1 MPINR
6 PQGLRGLQGLGS
18 LSKAQYDSFINK
30 NKDLISQHGYDPVY
44 INNLYS
50 NKQFIDKYGIEK
62 FKAIPDIDMRNTL
75 YKDDIVN
82 TEFTKLYSPI
92 NADGTRNNQKG
103 LGADFEKYN
112 QLSTDAKL
120 KLMESNYL
128 TPSEFENAWQKDVNK
143 YAKYKEATNKGFSG
157 FLKNAAQS
165 MNVTGGL
172 YTNIDNDNNE
182 LDNEALKR
190 IKKDANNKILQNVYN
205 DDIDNHAK
213 NLGAQVSQTYLNDPY
228 ITGLSDKQ
236 VKEAFIQAIT
246 PGSYKDKNG
255 MTNMGISE
263 FASHYGNGSENQV
276 TSEMKNFSIDDMRQ
290 ILAKKKVYEVNMSPD
305 MAATALNNEAK
316 RYIKEHQGS
325 FKKFGLFA
333 KDVGISAMSYSADK
347 LNGIAELYRAGQDA
361 YAEKPIVMVDDKG
374 NVLDPNKTKVIRD
387 KQGGLHYKDN
397 EGALHSVH
405 KMQVDYT
412 TLHNMGKNSDG
423 SDIKGAFGID
433 WMTLNPQY
441 WTRAEQFGTLDE
453 NEQKQYEKIGSS
465 PYKVAYNPNEDSDLW
480 YESFKMMSFGLADA
494 AAQAIP
500 FGIGTVGKAL
510 STASKVGKLARG
522 FGKVLDTT
530 GKLLTAE
537 TKAGQVAQGTAGALG
552 IAYAYNRGTFQETLQ
567 QNLANAEEAA
577 MTASRN
583 DIYNQYHTDKNYKA
597 SVDRL
602 IKAKAVGLKAEYIA
616 QMQRD
621 GGMKIADEKAL
632 DKMLHAKAQ
641 EAVLGELVQN
651 RVKERMSSKE
661 YANLQQKAIDGA
673 GDAAFNTFWPEA
685 IKYGFVNTMGYRKF
699 LYTNPAG
706 LSKKMST
713 SLKGLKEITTAEG
726 RKRLT
731 TDASK
736 FLTRADKWKEF
747 GKTLGSQAW
756 GGFWTNGTDD
766 MQVDAAERINE
777 DSFNKYLHSYQ
788 NGEALANT
796 YGFADGFYSYIKGLK
811 DSMGQE
817 TTWNAGTVGALGS
830 IVNFTPNFANL
841 ARLATKEGREAYKNN
856 FRREIERDE
865 NDNPLKNEEGSV
877 KYKDL
882 GKWNDWRGQMNY
894 FIQNGVLNTYYGK
907 KQAERDLR
915 SHADYVNNLLDE
927 YNDFVDIEHLVAS
940 NIASENVE
948 RLGDQKTMDFI
959 KALHAVNTLDKL
971 GEDSNDPTTM
981 SSVVQNAKTLIE
993 KASQLNLEEGK
1004 NPFSEEE
1011 ISNLL
1016 SQYYASHPE
1025 IEQDEYTSQK
1035 ALYEIAQ
1042 NAQKLQK
1049 ATEAFNK
1056 AEDEIQ
1062 KIEKNYGVTISPE
1075 VRTKMK
1081 VQQALNDHWKER
1093 KEKMQSEISDSSP
1106 EYILGG
1112 AAITI
1117 AAVGGIKNAQS
1128 LIKVYDKQRAEIE
1141 KELEEQNKKTESLY
1155 KEYTKSIDE
1164 EDTARSEG
1172 NSDAILD
1179 AQNKKK
1185 EAKAKLDASREQE
1198 SYLEDL
1204 IFKTSSKGNDLQASI
1219 DYLENDSHKED
1230 RNKILTADEI
1240 FTLDTVTRA
1249 RMMKSE
1255 NRDLYSK
1262 EQQREIEKL
1271 EKSLLMKDSDALQK
1285 IQDIALLTQRISANQ
1300 DAYSRMAK
1308 NPEAAAVELEAQRAQ
1323 AAEAAYKLINQ
1334 RNAET
1339 IADCINEFDEGMKGH
1354 TDITDEAKNQF
1365 VFKTLRKLNSTL
1377 LDTIDEDTLL
1387 PQYQQ
1392 QVADAKE
1399 WGKTVED
1406 IMAIISQSN
1415 RDETW
1420 KENTLKNIDTI
1431 VENSNNKAE
1440 ILASL
1445 EKVIDD
1451 VNNPEATNSLDYV
1464 LNGLESLGYQRDA
1477 TTLENRKQRK
1487 TREAEE
1493 KKKKEEEAKKVEAE
1507 TKAAA
1512 EKKIDQSSTDNI
1524 EFLGNEEDVDLFGNS
1539 EESEPATQV
1548 VEDED
1553 LHQTEDSI
1561 IDAGSLMKDNFGN
1574 GSIDMGDMW
1583 YGTTDSHKKGRLFV
1597 TKEDNSI
1604 TFKVDGSDTSIE
1616 ITPDEYE
1623 ISTDKQEENSFDKSK
1638 VNKGFRVDP
1647 RNKIADEGP
1656 LQEEGVLYSGY
1667 TENGKVKMSPKDVSH
1682 ISNSAMAFFNV
1693 SGDFTLNSHAEHA
1706 TLVKPAILSKEEKDG
1721 QTYYKLQSKGE
1732 IYFGDSKNNSVNK
1745 ENNTFIA
1752 NSMEKKDGDWY
1763 FIGNF
1768 AEDKDKTQVKAKKD
1782 FNINQAIE
1790 RQQAANEADLAAKG
1804 IDTGNKNL
1812 IDKGDSVQGK
1822 SETIDEQLE
1831 DTTSTNKEIHSSDD
1845 NVDAAELNGTGQ
1857 HNIDTSVTTLSG
1869 NAMSE
1874 YNPTVLQNDGIIERK
1889 KGSETNDNMNQYYAW
1904 MNAAGIKLQNI
1915 IDHELAR
1922 IIRRNPN
1929 AKVKFMAV
1937 KPERNATNDVAMQ
1950 SHLMLVL
1957 DYDNSINKG
1966 ITAIHDDV
1974 NGGVIESNGK
1984 KYLIIGTA
1992 GYGNRNA
1999 SKLALYDMLWNPYIS
2014 GGLNLKKQGK
2024 QFFDVH
2030 PSERFYVNENLS
2042 TEIVPASLIPG
2053 YIVRQTESDNNSE
2066 FRSVRE
2072 LLSDNARN
2080 PMHYDLDSVAWGIQE
2095 RSKFLVVGASLDKVM
2110 VPRDPMGNLGS
2121 AFVLMP
2127 ASNGKMVPSYLK
2139 VLKYNEMRD
2148 GSLKDKINTLLQ
2160 EVTSPNYKTRLNAV
2174 IGLSKIFYFDKEGD
2188 TILLRKNRD
2197 EISLVHD
2204 GKVQKTFVL
2213 NDNFDRADFMQNIQ
2227 DMNPRINITA
2237 SILRDIPTLME
2248 YDEAG
2253 ALMTD
2258 AALFGTVGS
2267 SYCIY
2272 GLDGDGKMIKPES
2285 PTNDIPKSSNNSD
2298 FKNGDK
2304 SQVIFKHQYYREV
2317 NGVFSLNGEIITDEA
2332 TLKQLKYNKMIL
2344 DNQLSPS
2351 MTQGVW
2357 DYFILSEGENP
2368 RAIKVNRNTKE
2379 VKEFSEEQARELI
2392 EKINEKEAKKL
2403 REQKAQEIIKEVGK
2417 AEEVDLGEDTFSVDP
2432 NTGELVQADSQS
2444 TSPIT
2449 EESTDE
2455 KKTSSTTEKAG
2466 NKDDYTHTSSEL
2478 LNSDEH
2484 KVATQKFSDLIKNK
2498 KYMLR
2503 IMKLVR
2509 NKWKDAP
2516 KKIADLEKFLR
2527 DKNVEVDAIGTSEN
2541 DVEAWIRT
2549 IEDCR

>member
-1 MPINR
+1 MPINK

-18 LSKAQYDSFINK
+18 HTKAQYDSFINK
-30 NKDLISQHGYDPVY
+30 NRDLISQHGYDPMY

-62 FKAIPDIDMRNTL
+62 FKAIPDINMRNTL

-92 NADGTRNNQKG
+92 NADGTRNNNKG

-128 TPSEFENAWQKDVNK
+128 TPSEFESAWQKDVNK

-190 IKKDANNKILQNVYN
+190 IKRDANNKILQNIYN

-290 ILAKKKVYEVNMSPD
+290 ILSKKKVYEANMSPD

-316 RYIKEHQGS
+316 KYIKEHQGS
-325 FKKFGLFA
+325 LKKFGLFA

-387 KQGGLHYKDN
+387 RQGGLHYKDS
-397 EGALHSVH
+397 EGTLHSVH

-412 TLHNMGKNSDG
+412 TLHNMGKNPDG

-537 TKAGQVAQGTAGALG
+537 TKVGQVAQGTAGALG

-567 QNLANAEEAA
+567 QNLANAEEAT

-616 QMQRD
+616 QMHRD

-651 RVKERMSSKE
+651 RIKERMSSKE

-726 RKRLT
+726 RKRIT

-777 DSFNKYLHSYQ
+777 DSFNRYLNSYQ

-796 YGFADGFYSYIKGLK
+796 YGFADGIYSYIKGLK

-841 ARLATKEGREAYKNN
+841 ARLATKEGRETYKKS

-865 NDNPLKNEEGSV
+865 NGNPLKNEDGSV

-927 YNDFVDIEHLVAS
+927 YNDFVDIEHLIAS

-948 RLGDQKTMDFI
+948 SLGDQKTMDFI

-1025 IEQDEYTSQK
+1025 IEQNEYTSQK

-1112 AAITI
+1112 STVTI
-1117 AAVGGIKNAQS
+1117 AAVGGVKNAQS
-1128 LIKVYDKQRAEIE
+1128 LIKVYDKQKAEIE

-1185 EAKAKLDASREQE
+1185 EAKAKLDAFREQE

-1204 IFKTSSKGNDLQASI
+1204 IFKTSTKGKDLQAGI
-1219 DYLENDSHKED
+1219 DYLESDNHKED
-1230 RNKILTADEI
+1230 KNKILTADEI
-1240 FTLDTVTRA
+1240 FTLDPVTRA
-1249 RMMKSE
+1249 RMMKAE
-1255 NRDLYSK
+1255 NRELYSK

-1271 EKSLLMKDSDALQK
+1271 EKSLLMKDADALQK
-1285 IQDIALLTQRISANQ
+1285 IQDIALLSQRISANQ

-1323 AAEAAYKLINQ
+1323 AAETAYKLINQ

-1339 IADCINEFDEGMKGH
+1339 IADYINEFDEGMKGH
-1354 TDITDEAKNQF
+1354 ADITDEAKNQF

-1392 QVADAKE
+1392 QVKDAKE
-1399 WGKTVED
+1399 WGKTVDD
-1406 IMAIISQSN
+1406 IMAVISQSD
-1415 RDETW
+1415 RDNAW

-1440 ILASL
+1440 ILVSL

-1451 VNNPEATNSLDYV
+1451 VNNPEAIDSLDYV
-1464 LNGLESLGYQRDA
+1464 LNGLEGLGYQRDA

-1487 TREAEE
+1487 IREAEE
-1493 KKKKEEEAKKVEAE
+1493 KRKKEEEAKKVEAE

-1512 EKKIDQSSTDNI
+1512 EKKVSQSSTDNI
-1524 EFLGNEEDVDLFGNS
+1524 EYLGNEEEVDLFGNS
-1539 EESEPATQV
+1539 EESEPTTQV
-1548 VEDED
+1548 VEEED
-1553 LHQTEDSI
+1553 LQQTDDSI
-1561 IDAGSLMKDNFGN
+1561 LNASTLMKDNFGN
-1574 GSIDMGDMW
+1574 GSIDMGDIW
-1583 YGTTDSHKKGRLFV
+1583 YGTTDNPKKGRLLV
-1597 TKEDNSI
+1597 TKEDNNI
-1604 TFKVDGSDTSIE
+1604 TFKVDGKDTSIV
-1616 ITPDEYE
+1616 ITPEEYE
-1623 ISTDKQEENSFDKSK
+1623 TVKDEQENKKNSS
-1638 VNKGFRVDP
+1638 
-1647 RNKIADEGP
+1647 
-1656 LQEEGVLYSGY
+1656 
-1667 TENGKVKMSPKDVSH
+1667 
-1682 ISNSAMAFFNV
+1682 
-1693 SGDFTLNSHAEHA
+1693 
-1706 TLVKPAILSKEEKDG
+1706 
-1721 QTYYKLQSKGE
+1721 
-1732 IYFGDSKNNSVNK
+1732 
-1745 ENNTFIA
+1745 FIA
-1752 NSMEKKDGDWY
+1752 NSLEKKNGDWY
-1763 FIGNF
+1763 FNGNF
-1768 AEDKDKTQVKAKKD
+1768 AVDKENTEVKVKKD
-1782 FNINQAIE
+1782 FNIDQAIE

-1812 IDKGDSVQGK
+1812 IDNGDSVQGK

-1831 DTTSTNKEIHSSDD
+1831 DNTSTDKEVHSSED

-1857 HNIDTSVTTLSG
+1857 HNIETSVTTLSG

-1904 MNAAGIKLQNI
+1904 MNAAGVKLQNI

-1937 KPERNATNDVAMQ
+1937 KPERNATNDIAMQ

-1966 ITAIHDDV
+1966 ITAIHDDA

-2014 GGLNLKKQGK
+2014 GGLNLKKQRK
-2024 QFFDVH
+2024 QFFDAH

-2053 YIVRQTESDNNSE
+2053 YIVRQTENDNNSE

-2095 RSKFLVVGASLDKVM
+2095 RNKFLVVGASIDKVM

-2127 ASNGKMVPSYLK
+2127 ASNGKLVPSYLK
-2139 VLKYNEMRD
+2139 VLKYNEMRE

-2213 NDNFDRADFMQNIQ
+2213 NDNFDRAEFMQNIQ

-2237 SILRDIPTLME
+2237 SILRDVPTLLE

-2267 SYCIY
+2267 SYSIY
-2272 GLDGDGKMIKPES
+2272 GLDGDGKMIKPET
-2285 PTNDIPKSSNNSD
+2285 PTNDIPRSDNNSD

-2379 VKEFSEEQARELI
+2379 VKESSEEQARELI
-2392 EKINEKEAKKL
+2392 EKINEKEAKKI
-2403 REQKAQEIIKEVGK
+2403 REQKAQEVIKEVGK
-2417 AEEVDLGEDTFSVDP
+2417 AEEVDLGEDTLTVDQE
-2432 NTGELVQADSQS
+2432 TGELIQAGTQS
-2444 TSPIT
+2444 TFPIT

-2455 KKTSSTTEKAG
+2455 KNTSPTTEKIS
-2466 NKDDYTHTSSEL
+2466 NKDNYTHTSSES
-2478 LNSDEH
+2478 LNSEEH
-2484 KVATQKFSDLIKNK
+2484 KAATQKFSDLIKDK

-2503 IMKLVR
+2503 VMKLVR

-2541 DVEAWIRT
+2541 DVEAWVRT

>member
-30 NKDLISQHGYDPVY
+30 NRDLISQHGYDPVY

-92 NADGTRNNQKG
+92 NADGTRNNNKG

-128 TPSEFENAWQKDVNK
+128 TPSEFESAWQKDINK

-190 IKKDANNKILQNVYN
+190 IKKEANNKILQNIYN

-213 NLGAQVSQTYLNDPY
+213 NLGTQVSQTYLNDPY

-236 VKEAFIQAIT
+236 VKEAFVQAIT

-255 MTNMGISE
+255 ISNMGISE

-290 ILAKKKVYEVNMSPD
+290 ILAKKKVYEANMSPD

-325 FKKFGLFA
+325 LKKIGLFA

-387 KQGGLHYKDN
+387 KQGGLHYKDS

-412 TLHNMGKNSDG
+412 TLHNMGKNPDG

-537 TKAGQVAQGTAGALG
+537 TKVGQVAQGTAGALG

-577 MTASRN
+577 VTASRN

-602 IKAKAVGLKAEYIA
+602 IKARAVGLKAEYIA
-616 QMQRD
+616 QMHRD

-651 RVKERMSSKE
+651 RIKERMSSKE

-713 SLKGLKEITTAEG
+713 TLKGLKEITTAEG

-747 GKTLGSQAW
+747 SKTLGSQAW

-777 DSFNKYLHSYQ
+777 DSFNRYLHSYQ

-796 YGFADGFYSYIKGLK
+796 YGFADGIYSYIKGLK

-856 FRREIERDE
+856 FRREIKRDE
-865 NDNPLKNEEGSV
+865 NGNPLKNEDGSV

-927 YNDFVDIEHLVAS
+927 YNDFVDIEHLIAS

-948 RLGDQKTMDFI
+948 SLGDQKTMDFI

-1081 VQQALNDHWKER
+1081 VQQALNGHWEER
-1093 KEKMQSEISDSSP
+1093 REKMQSEIDDSSSMDTP
-1106 EYILGG
+1106 KDARTNVASIGG
-1112 AAITI
+1112 
-1117 AAVGGIKNAQS
+1117 VKNAQS
-1128 LIKVYDKQRAEIE
+1128 LVKVYDKQKAEIE
-1141 KELEEQNKKTESLY
+1141 KELEEQKKKTESLD
-1155 KEYTKSIDE
+1155 KEYIKAIDE
-1164 EDTARSEG
+1164 SKQARREG
-1172 NSDAILD
+1172 NSDAILTT
-1179 AQNKKK
+1179 QNKQKD
-1185 EAKAKLDASREQE
+1185 AKAKLDASKEQE

-1204 IFKTSSKGNDLQASI
+1204 ISRTSIKSNELQASMR
-1219 DYLENDSHKED
+1219 DLETDAFKDSKD
-1230 RNKILTADEI
+1230 KVLTADEI
-1240 FTLDTVTRA
+1240 FSLDPVTRA

-1271 EKSLLMKDSDALQK
+1271 EKRLLMKDADALQK
-1285 IQDIALLTQRISANQ
+1285 VQDIALLTQRIDANQ
-1300 DAYSRMAK
+1300 DAYSRMAR
-1308 NPEAAAVELEAQRAQ
+1308 NPEAAAVELEAQRVQ

-1339 IADCINEFDEGMKGH
+1339 IADYINEFDEGIKGH
-1354 TDITDEAKNQF
+1354 TDITEEAKNQF

-1399 WGKTVED
+1399 WGKTVDD
-1406 IMAIISQSN
+1406 IMAVISQS
-1415 RDETW
+1415 DKDDTW

-1440 ILASL
+1440 IMTSL

-1451 VNNPEATNSLDYV
+1451 VNNPDATSSLNYV

-1487 TREAEE
+1487 VREAEE
-1493 KKKKEEEAKKVEAE
+1493 KRKKEEEAKKVEAE
-1507 TKAAA
+1507 TNAAA
-1512 EKKIDQSSTDNI
+1512 EKKVSQSSTDNI

-1539 EESEPATQV
+1539 EESEPTTQV

-1553 LHQTEDSI
+1553 LQQTDNSVLNA
-1561 IDAGSLMKDNFGN
+1561 DSLMKDNFGN

-1583 YGTTDSHKKGRLFV
+1583 YGTADNPKKGKLLV
-1597 TKEDNSI
+1597 TKEDNKVS
-1604 TFKVDGSDTSIE
+1604 FKVDGKDTSIE

-1623 ISTDKQEENSFDKSK
+1623 TTKDEQESKKNTPFITDSLE
-1638 VNKGFRVDP
+1638 
-1647 RNKIADEGP
+1647 KI
-1656 LQEEGVLYSGY
+1656 
-1667 TENGKVKMSPKDVSH
+1667 
-1682 ISNSAMAFFNV
+1682 
-1693 SGDFTLNSHAEHA
+1693 
-1706 TLVKPAILSKEEKDG
+1706 
-1721 QTYYKLQSKGE
+1721 
-1732 IYFGDSKNNSVNK
+1732 
-1745 ENNTFIA
+1745 
-1752 NSMEKKDGDWY
+1752 DGDWY
-1763 FIGNF
+1763 FNGIF
-1768 AEDKDKTQVKAKKD
+1768 AEDKEKTQVKVKKD
-1782 FNINQAIE
+1782 FNIDKAIE
-1790 RQQAANEADLAAKG
+1790 RQQAAKEADLAAKS
-1804 IDTGNKNL
+1804 IDTDNKNL
-1812 IDKGDSVQGK
+1812 IDNGNSVQGK

-1831 DTTSTNKEIHSSDD
+1831 DNTSTNKEVHSSDD
-1845 NVDAAELNGTGQ
+1845 NVDAAELNGTGL
-1857 HNIDTSVTTLSG
+1857 HNIETSVTTLSG

-1904 MNAAGIKLQNI
+1904 MNAAGVKLQNI

-1957 DYDNSINKG
+1957 DYDNNINKG
-1966 ITAIHDDV
+1966 ITAIHDDA

-2014 GGLNLKKQGK
+2014 GGLNLKKQRK
-2024 QFFDVH
+2024 QFFDAH

-2053 YIVRQTESDNNSE
+2053 YIVRQAENDNNSE

-2095 RSKFLVVGASLDKVM
+2095 MSKFLVVGTSLDKVM
-2110 VPRDPMGNLGS
+2110 VPRDSMGNLGS

-2139 VLKYNEMRD
+2139 VLKYNEMKD
-2148 GSLKDKINTLLQ
+2148 GALKDKINTLLQ

-2174 IGLSKIFYFDKEGD
+2174 IGLSKIFYFDREGD
-2188 TILLRKNRD
+2188 TILLRKNRN

-2213 NDNFDRADFMQNIQ
+2213 NDNFDRAEFMQNIQ

-2237 SILRDIPTLME
+2237 SVLRDIPTLME

-2267 SYCIY
+2267 SYSIY

-2285 PTNDIPKSSNNSD
+2285 LTNDIPRSDNNSD

-2317 NGVFSLNGEIITDEA
+2317 NGVFSLNGEIVTDEA

-2368 RAIKVNRNTKE
+2368 RAIKINRNTKE
-2379 VKEFSEEQARELI
+2379 VKESSEEQARELI

-2403 REQKAQEIIKEVGK
+2403 REQKAQEVIKEVGK
-2417 AEEVDLGEDTFSVDP
+2417 AEEVDLGEDTLSVDP
-2432 NTGELVQADSQS
+2432 NTGELVQADTQS
-2444 TSPIT
+2444 TSSIT

-2455 KKTSSTTEKAG
+2455 KQVSPTTEKTS
-2466 NKDDYTHTSSEL
+2466 NKDDYTHTSSES
-2478 LNSDEH
+2478 LNSGEH
-2484 KVATQKFSDLIKNK
+2484 KAGTQKFSDLIKDK

-2503 IMKLVR
+2503 VMKLVR
-2509 NKWKDAP
+2509 NKWKDTP

-2527 DKNVEVDAIGTSEN
+2527 DKNVEVDAIGTSEK

>member
-30 NKDLISQHGYDPVY
+30 NRDLISQHGYDPVY

-62 FKAIPDIDMRNTL
+62 FKAIPNIDMRNTL

-92 NADGTRNNQKG
+92 NADGTRNNNKG

-120 KLMESNYL
+120 KLMESSYL

-172 YTNIDNDNNE
+172 YTNYDNDNNE

-190 IKKDANNKILQNVYN
+190 IKKEANNKILQNIYN

-236 VKEAFIQAIT
+236 VKEAFVQAIT

-255 MTNMGISE
+255 ISNMGISE

-276 TSEMKNFSIDDMRQ
+276 TSEMKNFSIDEMRQ
-290 ILAKKKVYEVNMSPD
+290 ILAKKKVYEANMSPD

-325 FKKFGLFA
+325 LKKFGLFA

-374 NVLDPNKTKVIRD
+374 NVLDPSKTKVIRD
-387 KQGGLHYKDN
+387 KQGGLHYKDS

-412 TLHNMGKNSDG
+412 TLHNMGKNPDG

-537 TKAGQVAQGTAGALG
+537 TKVGQVAQGTAGALG

-567 QNLANAEEAA
+567 QNLANAEEVA
-577 MTASRN
+577 MTASKN

-602 IKAKAVGLKAEYIA
+602 IKARATGLKAEYIA
-616 QMQRD
+616 QMHRD

-699 LYTNPAG
+699 LYTNPTG

-713 SLKGLKEITTAEG
+713 TLKGLKEVTTAEG

-777 DSFNKYLHSYQ
+777 DSFNRYLHSYQ

-796 YGFADGFYSYIKGLK
+796 YGFADGIYSYIKGLK

-841 ARLATKEGREAYKNN
+841 TRLATKEGREAYKNN
-856 FRREIERDE
+856 FRREVERDE
-865 NDNPLKNEEGSV
+865 NGNPLKNEDDSI

-948 RLGDQKTMDFI
+948 SLGDQKTMDFI

-971 GEDSNDPTTM
+971 GEDPNDPTTM

-1025 IEQDEYTSQK
+1025 MEQDEYTSQK

-1042 NAQKLQK
+1042 NAQKLQE

-1056 AEDEIQ
+1056 AENEIQ
-1062 KIEKNYGVTISPE
+1062 KIEKNNGISISPE

-1081 VQQALNDHWKER
+1081 VQQALNGHWEER
-1093 KEKMQSEISDSSP
+1093 RDKMQSEIDDSSSMDTP
-1106 EYILGG
+1106 KDARTIVASIGG
-1112 AAITI
+1112 
-1117 AAVGGIKNAQS
+1117 VKNAQS
-1128 LIKVYDKQRAEIE
+1128 LVKVYDKQKAEIE
-1141 KELEEQNKKTESLY
+1141 NELEEQKKKTETLD
-1155 KEYTKSIDE
+1155 KEYVKAIDE
-1164 EDTARSEG
+1164 GKQARREG
-1172 NSDAILD
+1172 NSDVVLT
-1179 AQNKKK
+1179 AQNKQKDS
-1185 EAKAKLDASREQE
+1185 KAKLDASKEQE

-1204 IFKTSSKGNDLQASI
+1204 ISRTFIKSNELQASMR
-1219 DYLENDSHKED
+1219 DLETDAFKD
-1230 RNKILTADEI
+1230 TKDKVLTADKI
-1240 FTLDTVTRA
+1240 FSLDPVTRA

-1255 NRDLYSK
+1255 NRELYSK

-1271 EKSLLMKDSDALQK
+1271 EKRLLMKDADALQK
-1285 IQDIALLTQRISANQ
+1285 VQDIALLTQRISANQ

-1323 AAEAAYKLINQ
+1323 AAEAAYKLINL

-1339 IADCINEFDEGMKGH
+1339 IADYINEFDESMKGH
-1354 TDITDEAKNQF
+1354 ADVTEEAKNQF

-1399 WGKTVED
+1399 WGKTVDD
-1406 IMAIISQSN
+1406 IMAVISQSD
-1415 RDETW
+1415 RDDAW
-1420 KENTLKNIDTI
+1420 KENTLKNIDSI
-1431 VENSNNKAE
+1431 VENSNNKTE

-1445 EKVIDD
+1445 EKTIDD
-1451 VNNPEATNSLDYV
+1451 VNNQDATSSLDYV

-1493 KKKKEEEAKKVEAE
+1493 KKKKEEEAKKVETE

-1512 EKKIDQSSTDNI
+1512 EKKVNQNSTDNI
-1524 EFLGNEEDVDLFGNS
+1524 EFLGNEEDVDLFGDT
-1539 EESEPATQV
+1539 EVSEPTTQI
-1548 VEDED
+1548 VEEED
-1553 LHQTEDSI
+1553 LQQTDDSI
-1561 IDAGSLMKDNFGN
+1561 LNAGSLMKDNFGN

-1583 YGTTDSHKKGRLFV
+1583 YRTTDNPRKGRLLV

-1604 TFKVDGSDTSIE
+1604 TFKVDGKDTSIE

-1623 ISTDKQEENSFDKSK
+1623 TIKDEQESK
-1638 VNKGFRVDP
+1638 
-1647 RNKIADEGP
+1647 
-1656 LQEEGVLYSGY
+1656 
-1667 TENGKVKMSPKDVSH
+1667 
-1682 ISNSAMAFFNV
+1682 
-1693 SGDFTLNSHAEHA
+1693 
-1706 TLVKPAILSKEEKDG
+1706 
-1721 QTYYKLQSKGE
+1721 
-1732 IYFGDSKNNSVNK
+1732 KN
-1745 ENNTFIA
+1745 TPFIA

-1763 FIGNF
+1763 FNGIF
-1768 AEDKDKTQVKAKKD
+1768 AGDKESTEVKVKKD
-1782 FNINQAIE
+1782 FNIDQAIE

-1812 IDKGDSVQGK
+1812 IDNGDSVQGK

-1831 DTTSTNKEIHSSDD
+1831 DNTSTNKEVHSSDD

-1857 HNIDTSVTTLSG
+1857 HNIETSVTTLSG

-1904 MNAAGIKLQNI
+1904 MNAAGVKLQNI

-1966 ITAIHDDV
+1966 ITAIHDDA

-2014 GGLNLKKQGK
+2014 GGLNLKKQRK
-2024 QFFDVH
+2024 QFFDAH
-2030 PSERFYVNENLS
+2030 SSERFYVNENLS

-2053 YIVRQTESDNNSE
+2053 YIVRQAENDNNSE

-2095 RSKFLVVGASLDKVM
+2095 RNKFLVVGTSLDKVM

-2148 GSLKDKINTLLQ
+2148 GALKDKIDNLLQ

-2204 GKVQKTFVL
+2204 GKVQKIFVL
-2213 NDNFDRADFMQNIQ
+2213 NDNFDRAEFMQNIQ

-2237 SILRDIPTLME
+2237 SVLRDIPTLME

-2258 AALFGTVGS
+2258 TALFGTVGS
-2267 SYCIY
+2267 SYSIY
-2272 GLDGDGKMIKPES
+2272 GLDGESKMVKPET
-2285 PTNDIPKSSNNSD
+2285 PTNDILRSDNNSD

-2317 NGVFSLNGEIITDEA
+2317 NGIFSLNGEIVTDEA
-2332 TLKQLKYNKMIL
+2332 TLKQLRYNKMIL

-2351 MTQGVW
+2351 MTKGVW

-2368 RAIKVNRNTKE
+2368 RAIKVNRNTKD
-2379 VKEFSEEQARELI
+2379 VKESSEEQARELI
-2392 EKINEKEAKKL
+2392 EKINEEESKKL
-2403 REQKAQEIIKEVGK
+2403 REQKAQEVIKEVGK
-2417 AEEVDLGEDTFSVDP
+2417 AEEVDLGEDTLSVDP
-2432 NTGELVQADSQS
+2432 NTGELIQADTQS

-2455 KKTSSTTEKAG
+2455 KNSSTTEKAS
-2466 NKDDYTHTSSEL
+2466 NKDDYTHTSSES

-2484 KVATQKFSDLIKNK
+2484 KVATQKFSDLIKDK

-2509 NKWKDAP
+2509 SKWKDAP

>member
-30 NKDLISQHGYDPVY
+30 NRDLISQHGYDPVY

-92 NADGTRNNQKG
+92 NADGTRNNNKG

-128 TPSEFENAWQKDVNK
+128 TPSEFENAWQKDINK

-190 IKKDANNKILQNVYN
+190 IRKEANNKILQNIYN

-213 NLGAQVSQTYLNDPY
+213 NLGTQVSQTYLNDPY

-236 VKEAFIQAIT
+236 VKEAFVQAIT

-255 MTNMGISE
+255 ISNMGISE

-290 ILAKKKVYEVNMSPD
+290 ILAKKKVYEANMSPD

-325 FKKFGLFA
+325 LKKFGLFA

-374 NVLDPNKTKVIRD
+374 NVLDPNKTKVIRN
-387 KQGGLHYKDN
+387 KQGGLHYKDS

-412 TLHNMGKNSDG
+412 TLHNMGKNPDG

-537 TKAGQVAQGTAGALG
+537 TKAGQIAQGTAGALG

-602 IKAKAVGLKAEYIA
+602 IKARAAGLKAEYIS
-616 QMQRD
+616 QIRRD

-651 RVKERMSSKE
+651 RIKERMSSKE

-713 SLKGLKEITTAEG
+713 TLKGLKEVTTAEG

-796 YGFADGFYSYIKGLK
+796 YGFADGIYSYIKGLK

-817 TTWNAGTVGALGS
+817 TTWSAGTVGALGS

-856 FRREIERDE
+856 FRREVERDE
-865 NDNPLKNEEGSV
+865 NGNPLKNEDGSV

-927 YNDFVDIEHLVAS
+927 YNDFVDIEHLIAS
-940 NIASENVE
+940 NITSENVE
-948 RLGDQKTMDFI
+948 SLGDQKTMDFI

-1049 ATEAFNK
+1049 ASEAFNK

-1062 KIEKNYGVTISPE
+1062 KIEKNSGISISPE

-1081 VQQALNDHWKER
+1081 VQQALNGHWEER
-1093 KEKMQSEISDSSP
+1093 REKC
-1106 EYILGG
+1106 
-1112 AAITI
+1112 
-1117 AAVGGIKNAQS
+1117 N
-1128 LIKVYDKQRAEIE
+1128 
-1141 KELEEQNKKTESLY
+1141 
-1155 KEYTKSIDE
+1155 
-1164 EDTARSEG
+1164 
-1172 NSDAILD
+1172 
-1179 AQNKKK
+1179 
-1185 EAKAKLDASREQE
+1185 
-1198 SYLEDL
+1198 
-1204 IFKTSSKGNDLQASI
+1204 
-1219 DYLENDSHKED
+1219 
-1230 RNKILTADEI
+1230 
-1240 FTLDTVTRA
+1240 
-1249 RMMKSE
+1249 
-1255 NRDLYSK
+1255 
-1262 EQQREIEKL
+1262 
-1271 EKSLLMKDSDALQK
+1271 
-1285 IQDIALLTQRISANQ
+1285 
-1300 DAYSRMAK
+1300 
-1308 NPEAAAVELEAQRAQ
+1308 
-1323 AAEAAYKLINQ
+1323 
-1334 RNAET
+1334 
-1339 IADCINEFDEGMKGH
+1339 
-1354 TDITDEAKNQF
+1354 
-1365 VFKTLRKLNSTL
+1365 LR
-1377 LDTIDEDTLL
+1377 
-1387 PQYQQ
+1387 
-1392 QVADAKE
+1392 
-1399 WGKTVED
+1399 
-1406 IMAIISQSN
+1406 
-1415 RDETW
+1415 
-1420 KENTLKNIDTI
+1420 
-1431 VENSNNKAE
+1431 
-1440 ILASL
+1440 
-1445 EKVIDD
+1445 
-1451 VNNPEATNSLDYV
+1451 
-1464 LNGLESLGYQRDA
+1464 
-1477 TTLENRKQRK
+1477 
-1487 TREAEE
+1487 
-1493 KKKKEEEAKKVEAE
+1493 
-1507 TKAAA
+1507 
-1512 EKKIDQSSTDNI
+1512 
-1524 EFLGNEEDVDLFGNS
+1524 
-1539 EESEPATQV
+1539 
-1548 VEDED
+1548 
-1553 LHQTEDSI
+1553 
-1561 IDAGSLMKDNFGN
+1561 
-1574 GSIDMGDMW
+1574 
-1583 YGTTDSHKKGRLFV
+1583 
-1597 TKEDNSI
+1597 
-1604 TFKVDGSDTSIE
+1604 
-1616 ITPDEYE
+1616 
-1623 ISTDKQEENSFDKSK
+1623 
-1638 VNKGFRVDP
+1638 
-1647 RNKIADEGP
+1647 
-1656 LQEEGVLYSGY
+1656 
-1667 TENGKVKMSPKDVSH
+1667 
-1682 ISNSAMAFFNV
+1682 
-1693 SGDFTLNSHAEHA
+1693 
-1706 TLVKPAILSKEEKDG
+1706 
-1721 QTYYKLQSKGE
+1721 
-1732 IYFGDSKNNSVNK
+1732 
-1745 ENNTFIA
+1745 
-1752 NSMEKKDGDWY
+1752 
-1763 FIGNF
+1763 
-1768 AEDKDKTQVKAKKD
+1768 
-1782 FNINQAIE
+1782 
-1790 RQQAANEADLAAKG
+1790 
-1804 IDTGNKNL
+1804 
-1812 IDKGDSVQGK
+1812 
-1822 SETIDEQLE
+1822 
-1831 DTTSTNKEIHSSDD
+1831 
-1845 NVDAAELNGTGQ
+1845 
-1857 HNIDTSVTTLSG
+1857 
-1869 NAMSE
+1869 
-1874 YNPTVLQNDGIIERK
+1874 
-1889 KGSETNDNMNQYYAW
+1889 
-1904 MNAAGIKLQNI
+1904 
-1915 IDHELAR
+1915 
-1922 IIRRNPN
+1922 
-1929 AKVKFMAV
+1929 
-1937 KPERNATNDVAMQ
+1937 
-1950 SHLMLVL
+1950 
-1957 DYDNSINKG
+1957 
-1966 ITAIHDDV
+1966 
-1974 NGGVIESNGK
+1974 
-1984 KYLIIGTA
+1984 
-1992 GYGNRNA
+1992 
-1999 SKLALYDMLWNPYIS
+1999 
-2014 GGLNLKKQGK
+2014 
-2024 QFFDVH
+2024 
-2030 PSERFYVNENLS
+2030 
-2042 TEIVPASLIPG
+2042 
-2053 YIVRQTESDNNSE
+2053 
-2066 FRSVRE
+2066 
-2072 LLSDNARN
+2072 
-2080 PMHYDLDSVAWGIQE
+2080 
-2095 RSKFLVVGASLDKVM
+2095 
-2110 VPRDPMGNLGS
+2110 
-2121 AFVLMP
+2121 
-2127 ASNGKMVPSYLK
+2127 
-2139 VLKYNEMRD
+2139 
-2148 GSLKDKINTLLQ
+2148 
-2160 EVTSPNYKTRLNAV
+2160 
-2174 IGLSKIFYFDKEGD
+2174 
-2188 TILLRKNRD
+2188 
-2197 EISLVHD
+2197 
-2204 GKVQKTFVL
+2204 
-2213 NDNFDRADFMQNIQ
+2213 
-2227 DMNPRINITA
+2227 
-2237 SILRDIPTLME
+2237 
-2248 YDEAG
+2248 
-2253 ALMTD
+2253 
-2258 AALFGTVGS
+2258 
-2267 SYCIY
+2267 
-2272 GLDGDGKMIKPES
+2272 
-2285 PTNDIPKSSNNSD
+2285 
-2298 FKNGDK
+2298 
-2304 SQVIFKHQYYREV
+2304 
-2317 NGVFSLNGEIITDEA
+2317 
-2332 TLKQLKYNKMIL
+2332 
-2344 DNQLSPS
+2344 
-2351 MTQGVW
+2351 
-2357 DYFILSEGENP
+2357 
-2368 RAIKVNRNTKE
+2368 
-2379 VKEFSEEQARELI
+2379 
-2392 EKINEKEAKKL
+2392 
-2403 REQKAQEIIKEVGK
+2403 
-2417 AEEVDLGEDTFSVDP
+2417 
-2432 NTGELVQADSQS
+2432 
-2444 TSPIT
+2444 
-2449 EESTDE
+2449 
-2455 KKTSSTTEKAG
+2455 
-2466 NKDDYTHTSSEL
+2466 
-2478 LNSDEH
+2478 
-2484 KVATQKFSDLIKNK
+2484 
-2498 KYMLR
+2498 
-2503 IMKLVR
+2503 
-2509 NKWKDAP
+2509 
-2516 KKIADLEKFLR
+2516 
-2527 DKNVEVDAIGTSEN
+2527 
-2541 DVEAWIRT
+2541 
-2549 IEDCR
+2549 

>member
-30 NKDLISQHGYDPVY
+30 NRDLISQHGYDPMY

-50 NKQFIDKYGIEK
+50 NKQFIDRYGIEK

-92 NADGTRNNQKG
+92 NADGTRNNNKG

-120 KLMESNYL
+120 KLMESGYL
-128 TPSEFENAWQKDVNK
+128 TPSEFESAWQKDVNQ

-172 YTNIDNDNNE
+172 YTNYDNDNNE

-190 IKKDANNKILQNVYN
+190 IKKEANDKILQNIYN

-213 NLGAQVSQTYLNDPY
+213 NLGSQVSQTYLNDPY

-290 ILAKKKVYEVNMSPD
+290 ILAKKKVYEANMSPD

-325 FKKFGLFA
+325 LKKFGLFA

-374 NVLDPNKTKVIRD
+374 NVLDPNKTKVVRD
-387 KQGGLHYKDN
+387 KQGSLHYKDS
-397 EGALHSVH
+397 EGTLHSVH

-412 TLHNMGKNSDG
+412 TLHNMGKNPDG

-537 TKAGQVAQGTAGALG
+537 TKVGQVAQGTAGALG

-602 IKAKAVGLKAEYIA
+602 IRAKAAGLKAEYIA
-616 QMQRD
+616 QMHRD
-621 GGMKIADEKAL
+621 GGMQIADEKAL

-651 RVKERMSSKE
+651 RIKERMSSKE

-777 DSFNKYLHSYQ
+777 DSFNRYLHSYQ
-788 NGEALANT
+788 NGEALANI
-796 YGFADGFYSYIKGLK
+796 YSFADGIYSYIKGLK

-865 NDNPLKNEEGSV
+865 NGNPLKNEDGSV

-948 RLGDQKTMDFI
+948 SLGDQKTMDFI

-1016 SQYYASHPE
+1016 SQYYSSHPE

-1062 KIEKNYGVTISPE
+1062 KIEKNNGISISPE

-1081 VQQALNDHWKER
+1081 VQQALNSHWEER
-1093 KEKMQSEISDSSP
+1093 REKMQSEIDDSSSMDTP
-1106 EYILGG
+1106 KD
-1112 AAITI
+1112 ARTNVAS
-1117 AAVGGIKNAQS
+1117 VGGVKNAQS
-1128 LIKVYDKQRAEIE
+1128 LVKVYDKQKAEIE
-1141 KELEEQNKKTESLY
+1141 KELEEQKKKTEALD
-1155 KEYTKSIDE
+1155 KEYVKAIDE
-1164 EDTARSEG
+1164 GEQARREG
-1172 NSDAILD
+1172 NSDAILT
-1179 AQNKKK
+1179 AQNKQKDT
-1185 EAKAKLDASREQE
+1185 KAKLDASKKQE

-1204 IFKTSSKGNDLQASI
+1204 ISRTSIKSNELQTSMRDLETDAFKDSKD
-1219 DYLENDSHKED
+1219 KV
-1230 RNKILTADEI
+1230 LTADEI
-1240 FTLDTVTRA
+1240 FSLDPITRA

-1255 NRDLYSK
+1255 NRELYSK

-1271 EKSLLMKDSDALQK
+1271 EKSLLMKDADALQK
-1285 IQDIALLTQRISANQ
+1285 VQDIALLTQRINANQ

-1339 IADCINEFDEGMKGH
+1339 IVDYINEFDEGMKGH
-1354 TDITDEAKNQF
+1354 TDITEEAKNQF

-1377 LDTIDEDTLL
+1377 LDIIDEDTML

-1399 WGKTVED
+1399 WGKTIDD
-1406 IMAIISQSN
+1406 IMAVISQSDK
-1415 RDETW
+1415 DEIW

-1451 VNNPEATNSLDYV
+1451 INNPNAISSLDYV

-1487 TREAEE
+1487 AREAEE
-1493 KKKKEEEAKKVEAE
+1493 KKKKEEESKKVETE

-1512 EKKIDQSSTDNI
+1512 EKKVSQSSTDNI
-1524 EFLGNEEDVDLFGNS
+1524 EYLGNEEEVDLFGNS
-1539 EESEPATQV
+1539 EESEPTTQV

-1553 LHQTEDSI
+1553 LHQTEDSVI
-1561 IDAGSLMKDNFGN
+1561 NASSLMKDNFGN
-1574 GSIDMGDMW
+1574 GSIDMGEMW
-1583 YGTTDSHKKGRLFV
+1583 YGTTDSPRKGRLLV

-1604 TFKVDGSDTSIE
+1604 TFKVDGKDTSVE
-1616 ITPDEYE
+1616 ITPEEYE
-1623 ISTDKQEENSFDKSK
+1623 TVKDEQE
-1638 VNKGFRVDP
+1638 NK
-1647 RNKIADEGP
+1647 
-1656 LQEEGVLYSGY
+1656 
-1667 TENGKVKMSPKDVSH
+1667 
-1682 ISNSAMAFFNV
+1682 
-1693 SGDFTLNSHAEHA
+1693 
-1706 TLVKPAILSKEEKDG
+1706 
-1721 QTYYKLQSKGE
+1721 
-1732 IYFGDSKNNSVNK
+1732 KNTS
-1745 ENNTFIA
+1745 FIA
-1752 NSMEKKDGDWY
+1752 NSMEKKDGNWY

-1768 AEDKDKTQVKAKKD
+1768 AGDKESTEVKVKKD
-1782 FNINQAIE
+1782 FNIDKAIE
-1790 RQQAANEADLAAKG
+1790 RQQATNEVDLAAKG

-1812 IDKGDSVQGK
+1812 IDNGDSVQGK

-1831 DTTSTNKEIHSSDD
+1831 DTTSTNKEVHSSDD

-1857 HNIDTSVTTLSG
+1857 HNIETSVTTLSG

-1957 DYDNSINKG
+1957 DYDDSINKG

-2014 GGLNLKKQGK
+2014 GGLNLKKQRK
-2024 QFFDVH
+2024 QFFDAH

-2053 YIVRQTESDNNSE
+2053 YIVRQTENDNNSE

-2080 PMHYDLDSVAWGIQE
+2080 PMHYDLDSIAWGIQE
-2095 RSKFLVVGASLDKVM
+2095 MSKFLVVGTSLDKVM

-2127 ASNGKMVPSYLK
+2127 ASNGKLVPSYLK

-2148 GSLKDKINTLLQ
+2148 GSLRDKINNLLQ

-2174 IGLSKIFYFDKEGD
+2174 IGLSKIFYFNKEGD
-2188 TILLRKNRD
+2188 TILLRKNRN
-2197 EISLVHD
+2197 EVSLVHD
-2204 GKVQKTFVL
+2204 GKIQKTFVL
-2213 NDNFDRADFMQNIQ
+2213 NDNFDRAEFMQNIQ

-2237 SILRDIPTLME
+2237 SVLRDIPTLME

-2267 SYCIY
+2267 SYSIY
-2272 GLDGDGKMIKPES
+2272 GLDGDGKIVKPES

-2317 NGVFSLNGEIITDEA
+2317 NDVFSLNGEIITDED
-2332 TLKQLKYNKMIL
+2332 TLKQLRYNKMIL

-2379 VKEFSEEQARELI
+2379 VKESSEEQARELI

-2403 REQKAQEIIKEVGK
+2403 REQKAQEVIKEVGE
-2417 AEEVDLGEDTFSVDP
+2417 AENVDLGEDTLSVDP
-2432 NTGELVQADSQS
+2432 NTGELIQTDSENSS
-2444 TSPIT
+2444 TIT

-2455 KKTSSTTEKAG
+2455 KQASPTTEKAR
-2466 NKDDYTHTSSEL
+2466 NKDDYTHTSSES
-2478 LNSDEH
+2478 LNGDEH
-2484 KVATQKFSDLIKNK
+2484 KAATQKFSDLIKDK

-2503 IMKLVR
+2503 VMKLVR

-2516 KKIADLEKFLR
+2516 KKIVNLEKFLR
-2527 DKNVEVDAIGTSEN
+2527 EKNVEVDAIGTSEN

>member
-1 MPINR
+1 MPINK

-30 NKDLISQHGYDPVY
+30 NRDLISQHGYDPMY

-82 TEFTKLYSPI
+82 TEFAKLYSPI
-92 NADGTRNNQKG
+92 NADGTRNNNKG

-182 LDNEALKR
+182 LNNEALKR
-190 IKKDANNKILQNVYN
+190 IKKDANNKILQNIYN

-290 ILAKKKVYEVNMSPD
+290 ILAKKKVYEANMSPD

-325 FKKFGLFA
+325 LKKFGLFA

-374 NVLDPNKTKVIRD
+374 NVLDPNKTKVVRD
-387 KQGGLHYKDN
+387 KQGGLHYKDS
-397 EGALHSVH
+397 EGTLHSVH

-412 TLHNMGKNSDG
+412 TLHNMGKNPDG

-537 TKAGQVAQGTAGALG
+537 SKVGQVAQGTAGALG

-602 IKAKAVGLKAEYIA
+602 IKARAAGLKAEYIA
-616 QMQRD
+616 QMPRD

-651 RVKERMSSKE
+651 RIKERMSSKE

-713 SLKGLKEITTAEG
+713 TLKGLKEITTAEG

-777 DSFNKYLHSYQ
+777 DSFNRYLHSYQ

-796 YGFADGFYSYIKGLK
+796 YGFADGIYSYIKGLK

-865 NDNPLKNEEGSV
+865 NGNPLKNEDGSV

-882 GKWNDWRGQMNY
+882 GKWNNWRGQMNY

-927 YNDFVDIEHLVAS
+927 YNDFVDIEHLIAS

-948 RLGDQKTMDFI
+948 SLGDQKTMDFI

-1062 KIEKNYGVTISPE
+1062 KIENNYGVTISPE

-1112 AAITI
+1112 AAVTI
-1117 AAVGGIKNAQS
+1117 AAVGGTKNAQS
-1128 LIKVYDKQRAEIE
+1128 LIKVYDKQKAEIE

-1164 EDTARSEG
+1164 EDTARSED

-1185 EAKAKLDASREQE
+1185 DAKAKLDASREQE

-1204 IFKTSSKGNDLQASI
+1204 IFKTSTKGKDLQAGI
-1219 DYLENDSHKED
+1219 DYLESDNHKED
-1230 RNKILTADEI
+1230 KNKILTADEI
-1240 FTLDTVTRA
+1240 FTLDPVTRA
-1249 RMMKSE
+1249 RMMKAE

-1271 EKSLLMKDSDALQK
+1271 EMSLLMKDADALQK
-1285 IQDIALLTQRISANQ
+1285 IQDIALLSQRISANQ

-1339 IADCINEFDEGMKGH
+1339 IADYINEFDEGMKGH
-1354 TDITDEAKNQF
+1354 ADITDEAKNQF

-1392 QVADAKE
+1392 QVTNAKE
-1399 WGKTVED
+1399 WGKTVDD
-1406 IMAIISQSN
+1406 IMAVISQSD
-1415 RDETW
+1415 RDDAW

-1431 VENSNNKAE
+1431 IENSNNKAE

-1451 VNNPEATNSLDYV
+1451 VNNPDATSSLDYV
-1464 LNGLESLGYQRDA
+1464 LNGLENLGYQRDA

-1493 KKKKEEEAKKVEAE
+1493 KKRKEEETKKVKAE
-1507 TKAAA
+1507 TKEAA
-1512 EKKIDQSSTDNI
+1512 EKKVSQSSTDNI
-1524 EFLGNEEDVDLFGNS
+1524 EYLGNEEDVDLFSNS
-1539 EESEPATQV
+1539 EESEPTTQF
-1548 VEDED
+1548 VEEED
-1553 LHQTEDSI
+1553 LQQTD
-1561 IDAGSLMKDNFGN
+1561 DNVLNAGSLMKDNFGN

-1583 YGTTDSHKKGRLFV
+1583 YGTTDNPKKGRFLA

-1604 TFKVDGSDTSIE
+1604 TFKVDGKDTSIE
-1616 ITPDEYE
+1616 ITPEEYE
-1623 ISTDKQEENSFDKSK
+1623 TVKDEQE
-1638 VNKGFRVDP
+1638 NKKNTPF
-1647 RNKIADEGP
+1647 IADS
-1656 LQEEGVLYSGY
+1656 L
-1667 TENGKVKMSPKDVSH
+1667 
-1682 ISNSAMAFFNV
+1682 
-1693 SGDFTLNSHAEHA
+1693 
-1706 TLVKPAILSKEEKDG
+1706 
-1721 QTYYKLQSKGE
+1721 
-1732 IYFGDSKNNSVNK
+1732 
-1745 ENNTFIA
+1745 
-1752 NSMEKKDGDWY
+1752 EKKDGDWY
-1763 FIGNF
+1763 FNGNF
-1768 AEDKDKTQVKAKKD
+1768 AGDKGKTQVKVKKD
-1782 FNINQAIE
+1782 FNIDQAIE

-1804 IDTGNKNL
+1804 INTGNKNL
-1812 IDKGDSVQGK
+1812 IDNGDSVQGK

-1831 DTTSTNKEIHSSDD
+1831 NTTSTNKEVYSSED

-1857 HNIDTSVTTLSG
+1857 HNIETSVTTLSG

-1874 YNPTVLQNDGIIERK
+1874 YNPTVLQNDGIIGRK

-1950 SHLMLVL
+1950 NHLMLVL
-1957 DYDNSINKG
+1957 DYDNNINKD
-1966 ITAIHDDV
+1966 ITAIHDDA
-1974 NGGVIESNGK
+1974 NGGAIESNGK

-2014 GGLNLKKQGK
+2014 GGLNLKKQRK
-2024 QFFDVH
+2024 QFFDAH
-2030 PSERFYVNENLS
+2030 PSERFYVNENIS

-2053 YIVRQTESDNNSE
+2053 YIVRQTENDNNSE
-2066 FRSVRE
+2066 FRSIRE

-2095 RSKFLVVGASLDKVM
+2095 RNKFLVVGTSLDKVM
-2110 VPRDPMGNLGS
+2110 IPRDPMGNLGS
-2121 AFVLMP
+2121 AFILMP

-2148 GSLKDKINTLLQ
+2148 GSLKDKINSLLQ

-2213 NDNFDRADFMQNIQ
+2213 NDNFDRAEFMQNIQ

-2237 SILRDIPTLME
+2237 SVLRDIPTLME

-2267 SYCIY
+2267 SYSIY

-2285 PTNDIPKSSNNSD
+2285 PTNDIPRSDSNSD

-2304 SQVIFKHQYYREV
+2304 SQVIFRYQYYREV
-2317 NGVFSLNGEIITDEA
+2317 NGVFSLNGEIVTDEA
-2332 TLKQLKYNKMIL
+2332 TLKQLRYNKMIL

-2379 VKEFSEEQARELI
+2379 VKESSEEQARELI

-2403 REQKAQEIIKEVGK
+2403 REQKAQEVIKEVGK
-2417 AEEVDLGEDTFSVDP
+2417 AEEVDLGEDTLSVDP
-2432 NTGELVQADSQS
+2432 NTGELVQVDTQS
-2444 TSPIT
+2444 TSPIA
-2449 EESTDE
+2449 EEFTDE
-2455 KKTSSTTEKAG
+2455 KKTSPTTEKAG
-2466 NKDDYTHTSSEL
+2466 NKDAYTHTSSES

-2484 KVATQKFSDLIKNK
+2484 KAATQKFSDLIKDK

-2503 IMKLVR
+2503 VMRLVR

-2527 DKNVEVDAIGTSEN
+2527 EKNVEVDAIGTSEN

>member
-1 MPINR
+1 MPINK

-30 NKDLISQHGYDPVY
+30 NRDLISQHGYDPVY

-92 NADGTRNNQKG
+92 NADGTRNNKKG

-190 IKKDANNKILQNVYN
+190 IKKDANNKILQNIYN

-255 MTNMGISE
+255 MSNIGISE

-290 ILAKKKVYEVNMSPD
+290 ILAKKKVYEANMSPD

-316 RYIKEHQGS
+316 KYIKEHQGS
-325 FKKFGLFA
+325 LKKFGLFA

-374 NVLDPNKTKVIRD
+374 NILDPNKTKVIRD
-387 KQGGLHYKDN
+387 KQGGLHYKDS
-397 EGALHSVH
+397 EGTLHSVH

-412 TLHNMGKNSDG
+412 TLHNMGKNPDG

-537 TKAGQVAQGTAGALG
+537 TKVGQVAQGTAGALG

-602 IKAKAVGLKAEYIA
+602 IKAKAIGLKAEYIA
-616 QMQRD
+616 QMHRD

-651 RVKERMSSKE
+651 RIKERMSSME

-699 LYTNPAG
+699 LYTNHAG

-731 TDASK
+731 TDANK

-777 DSFNKYLHSYQ
+777 DSFNRYLHSYQ
-788 NGEALANT
+788 NGEALADT
-796 YGFADGFYSYIKGLK
+796 YGFADGIYSYIKGLK

-830 IVNFTPNFANL
+830 MVNFTPNFANL

-865 NDNPLKNEEGSV
+865 NGNPLKNEDGSI

-948 RLGDQKTMDFI
+948 SLGDQKTMDFI

-971 GEDSNDPTTM
+971 GEDSNNPTTM
-981 SSVVQNAKTLIE
+981 SSVVQNGKTLIE

-1011 ISNLL
+1011 IPNLL

-1035 ALYEIAQ
+1035 ALYEIAK

-1049 ATEAFNK
+1049 VTEAFNK

-1112 AAITI
+1112 SVVTI

-1128 LIKVYDKQRAEIE
+1128 LIKVYDKQKAEIE
-1141 KELEEQNKKTESLY
+1141 KELEEQRKKTESLY
-1155 KEYTKSIDE
+1155 KEYTKSINE

-1185 EAKAKLDASREQE
+1185 DAKAKLDASREQE

-1204 IFKTSSKGNDLQASI
+1204 IFRTSTKGKDLQAGI
-1219 DYLENDSHKED
+1219 DYLESDNHKED
-1230 RNKILTADEI
+1230 KNKILTADEI
-1240 FTLDTVTRA
+1240 FTLDPVTRA
-1249 RMMKSE
+1249 RMMKAE
-1255 NRDLYSK
+1255 NRELYSK

-1271 EKSLLMKDSDALQK
+1271 EKRLLMKNADALQK
-1285 IQDIALLTQRISANQ
+1285 VQDIALLSQRISANQ

-1339 IADCINEFDEGMKGH
+1339 IADYINEFDEGMKGH
-1354 TDITDEAKNQF
+1354 ANITDEAKNQF

-1377 LDTIDEDTLL
+1377 LDIIDEDILL

-1392 QVADAKE
+1392 QVKDAKE

-1406 IMAIISQSN
+1406 IMAVISQSD
-1415 RDETW
+1415 RDDAW

-1451 VNNPEATNSLDYV
+1451 VNNPDATSSLDYV
-1464 LNGLESLGYQRDA
+1464 LNGLEGLGYQRDA

-1524 EFLGNEEDVDLFGNS
+1524 EYLGNEEEVDLFGNS
-1539 EESEPATQV
+1539 EESEPTTQV
-1548 VEDED
+1548 VEEED
-1553 LHQTEDSI
+1553 LQQTDDSI
-1561 IDAGSLMKDNFGN
+1561 LNASTLMKDNFGN
-1574 GSIDMGDMW
+1574 GSIDMGDIW
-1583 YGTTDSHKKGRLFV
+1583 YGTTDSPKKGRLLI

-1604 TFKVDGSDTSIE
+1604 TFKVDGKDTSIV
-1616 ITPDEYE
+1616 ITPEEYE
-1623 ISTDKQEENSFDKSK
+1623 TVTDEQENKKNSS
-1638 VNKGFRVDP
+1638 
-1647 RNKIADEGP
+1647 
-1656 LQEEGVLYSGY
+1656 
-1667 TENGKVKMSPKDVSH
+1667 
-1682 ISNSAMAFFNV
+1682 
-1693 SGDFTLNSHAEHA
+1693 
-1706 TLVKPAILSKEEKDG
+1706 
-1721 QTYYKLQSKGE
+1721 
-1732 IYFGDSKNNSVNK
+1732 
-1745 ENNTFIA
+1745 FIA

-1768 AEDKDKTQVKAKKD
+1768 AGDKESTEVKVKKD
-1782 FNINQAIE
+1782 FNIDQAIE
-1790 RQQAANEADLAAKG
+1790 RQQVANEADLAAKG

-1812 IDKGDSVQGK
+1812 IDNGDSVQGK

-1831 DTTSTNKEIHSSDD
+1831 DTTSTNKEVHSSDD

-1857 HNIDTSVTTLSG
+1857 HNIETSVTTLSG

-1874 YNPTVLQNDGIIERK
+1874 YNPTALQDDGIIERK

-1904 MNAAGIKLQNI
+1904 MNAAGVKLQNI

-1957 DYDNSINKG
+1957 DYDNNINKG
-1966 ITAIHDDV
+1966 ITAIHDDT

-2014 GGLNLKKQGK
+2014 GGLNLKKQRK
-2024 QFFDVH
+2024 QFFDAH
-2030 PSERFYVNENLS
+2030 PSERFYINENLS

-2053 YIVRQTESDNNSE
+2053 YIVRQTENDNNSE

-2095 RSKFLVVGASLDKVM
+2095 RNKFLVVGASLDKVM

-2148 GSLKDKINTLLQ
+2148 GSLKNKTNTLLQ

-2213 NDNFDRADFMQNIQ
+2213 NDNFDRAEFMQNIQ

-2237 SILRDIPTLME
+2237 SVLRDIPILME

-2258 AALFGTVGS
+2258 AALFGTLGS
-2267 SYCIY
+2267 SYSIY
-2272 GLDGDGKMIKPES
+2272 GLDSDGKMIKSES

-2332 TLKQLKYNKMIL
+2332 TLKQLRYNKMIL

-2351 MTQGVW
+2351 LTQGVW

-2379 VKEFSEEQARELI
+2379 VKESSEEQARELI

-2403 REQKAQEIIKEVGK
+2403 REQKAQEVIKEVGK
-2417 AEEVDLGEDTFSVDP
+2417 AEEVDLGEDTLTVDQE
-2432 NTGELVQADSQS
+2432 TGELIQAGTQS

-2449 EESTDE
+2449 EEFTDE
-2455 KKTSSTTEKAG
+2455 KTSPTKEEPSS
-2466 NKDDYTHTSSEL
+2466 KDDYTHISSES

-2484 KVATQKFSDLIKNK
+2484 KAATEKFSNLIKDK

-2503 IMKLVR
+2503 VMKLVR

-2516 KKIADLEKFLR
+2516 KKIVDLEKFLR
-2527 DKNVEVDAIGTSEN
+2527 EKDVEVDAIGTSEN

>member
-30 NKDLISQHGYDPVY
+30 NRDLISQHGYDPVY

-92 NADGTRNNQKG
+92 NADGTRNNNKG

-128 TPSEFENAWQKDVNK
+128 TPSEFENAWQKDINK

-190 IKKDANNKILQNVYN
+190 IKKEANNKILQNIYN

-213 NLGAQVSQTYLNDPY
+213 NLGTQVSQTYLNDPY

-255 MTNMGISE
+255 ISNMGISE

-290 ILAKKKVYEVNMSPD
+290 ILAKKKVYEANMSPD

-316 RYIKEHQGS
+316 KYIKEHQGS
-325 FKKFGLFA
+325 LKKFGLFA

-387 KQGGLHYKDN
+387 RQGGLHYKDN
-397 EGALHSVH
+397 EGTLHSVH

-412 TLHNMGKNSDG
+412 TLHNMGKNPDG

-537 TKAGQVAQGTAGALG
+537 TKVGQVAQGTAGALG

-602 IKAKAVGLKAEYIA
+602 IKARAAGLKAEYIA
-616 QMQRD
+616 QMHRD

-651 RVKERMSSKE
+651 RIKERMSSKE

-706 LSKKMST
+706 LSKKMSI

-777 DSFNKYLHSYQ
+777 DSFNRYLHSYQ

-796 YGFADGFYSYIKGLK
+796 YGFADGIYSYIKGLK

-865 NDNPLKNEEGSV
+865 NGNPLKNEDGSV

-882 GKWNDWRGQMNY
+882 SKWNDWREQMNY

-907 KQAERDLR
+907 KQAERDIR

-927 YNDFVDIEHLVAS
+927 YNDFVDIEHLIAS

-948 RLGDQKTMDFI
+948 SLGDQKTMDFI

-971 GEDSNDPTTM
+971 GENSNDPTTM

-993 KASQLNLEEGK
+993 KTSQLNLEEGK

-1016 SQYYASHPE
+1016 SQYYASHPN

-1042 NAQKLQK
+1042 NAQKLQE

-1062 KIEKNYGVTISPE
+1062 KIEKNSGISISPE

-1081 VQQALNDHWKER
+1081 VQQALNGHWEER
-1093 KEKMQSEISDSSP
+1093 REKMQSEIDDSSSMDTP
-1106 EYILGG
+1106 KDARINV
-1112 AAITI
+1112 AS
-1117 AAVGGIKNAQS
+1117 VGGVKNAQS
-1128 LIKVYDKQRAEIE
+1128 LVKVYDKQKAEIE
-1141 KELEEQNKKTESLY
+1141 KELEEQKKKTESLG
-1155 KEYTKSIDE
+1155 KEYIKAIDE
-1164 EDTARSEG
+1164 GKQARREG
-1172 NSDAILD
+1172 NSDAILTT
-1179 AQNKKK
+1179 QNKQKD
-1185 EAKAKLDASREQE
+1185 AKAKLDASKEQE

-1204 IFKTSSKGNDLQASI
+1204 ISRTAIKSNELQASMR
-1219 DYLENDSHKED
+1219 DLETDAFKDSKD
-1230 RNKILTADEI
+1230 KVLTADEI
-1240 FTLDTVTRA
+1240 FSLDPVTRA
-1249 RMMKSE
+1249 RMMKPE
-1255 NRDLYSK
+1255 NRELYSK

-1271 EKSLLMKDSDALQK
+1271 EKRLLMKDADALQK
-1285 IQDIALLTQRISANQ
+1285 VQDIALLTQRIDANQ

-1334 RNAET
+1334 GNAET
-1339 IADCINEFDEGMKGH
+1339 IADYINEFDEGMKGH
-1354 TDITDEAKNQF
+1354 ANISDEAKNQF
-1365 VFKTLRKLNSTL
+1365 VFKTLRKLNSAL

-1392 QVADAKE
+1392 QVKDAKE

-1406 IMAIISQSN
+1406 IMAVVSQSD

-1451 VNNPEATNSLDYV
+1451 VNNPDATSNLDYV

-1493 KKKKEEEAKKVEAE
+1493 KRKKEEEAKKVEAE
-1507 TKAAA
+1507 TNAAA
-1512 EKKIDQSSTDNI
+1512 EKKVSQSSTDNI

-1539 EESEPATQV
+1539 EESEPTTQV
-1548 VEDED
+1548 IEDED
-1553 LHQTEDSI
+1553 LQQTDNSI
-1561 IDAGSLMKDNFGN
+1561 LNVSSLMKDNFGN

-1583 YGTTDSHKKGRLFV
+1583 YGTTDNPKKGRLLV

-1604 TFKVDGSDTSIE
+1604 TFKVDGKDTSIE

-1623 ISTDKQEENSFDKSK
+1623 TVKDEQK
-1638 VNKGFRVDP
+1638 NKKNTPF
-1647 RNKIADEGP
+1647 IADS
-1656 LQEEGVLYSGY
+1656 L
-1667 TENGKVKMSPKDVSH
+1667 
-1682 ISNSAMAFFNV
+1682 
-1693 SGDFTLNSHAEHA
+1693 
-1706 TLVKPAILSKEEKDG
+1706 EK
-1721 QTYYKLQSKGE
+1721 
-1732 IYFGDSKNNSVNK
+1732 I
-1745 ENNTFIA
+1745 
-1752 NSMEKKDGDWY
+1752 DGDWY

-1768 AEDKDKTQVKAKKD
+1768 AGDKESTEVKVKKD
-1782 FNINQAIE
+1782 FNIDQAIE

-1812 IDKGDSVQGK
+1812 IDNGDSVQGK

-1831 DTTSTNKEIHSSDD
+1831 DTTSTNKEVHSSED

-1857 HNIDTSVTTLSG
+1857 HNIETSVTTLSG

-1904 MNAAGIKLQNI
+1904 MNAAGVKLQNI
-1915 IDHELAR
+1915 IDHELSR

-1966 ITAIHDDV
+1966 ITAIHDDT
-1974 NGGVIESNGK
+1974 NGGVIESKSK

-2014 GGLNLKKQGK
+2014 GGLNLKKQRK
-2024 QFFDVH
+2024 QFFDAH

-2053 YIVRQTESDNNSE
+2053 YIVRQAENDNNSG

-2095 RSKFLVVGASLDKVM
+2095 RNKFLVVGTSLDKVM

-2148 GSLKDKINTLLQ
+2148 GSLKGKINNLLQ

-2174 IGLSKIFYFDKEGD
+2174 IGLSKIFYFNKEGD

-2213 NDNFDRADFMQNIQ
+2213 NDNFDRAEFMQSIQ

-2237 SILRDIPTLME
+2237 SVLRNIPTLME

-2267 SYCIY
+2267 SYSIY

-2317 NGVFSLNGEIITDEA
+2317 NGVFSLNGEIVTDEA
-2332 TLKQLKYNKMIL
+2332 TLKQLRYNKMIL

-2351 MTQGVW
+2351 MTKGVW

-2368 RAIKVNRNTKE
+2368 RAVKVNRNTKE
-2379 VKEFSEEQARELI
+2379 IKESSEEQARELI
-2392 EKINEKEAKKL
+2392 EKINEEESKKL
-2403 REQKAQEIIKEVGK
+2403 REQKAQEVIKEVGK
-2417 AEEVDLGEDTFSVDP
+2417 AEEVDLGEDTLSVDP
-2432 NTGELVQADSQS
+2432 DTGELVQADTQS
-2444 TSPIT
+2444 TSSNT
-2449 EESTDE
+2449 EESTYE
-2455 KKTSSTTEKAG
+2455 KKTSPTIEKTS
-2466 NKDDYTHTSSEL
+2466 NKDDYTHTSSES

-2484 KVATQKFSDLIKNK
+2484 KAATQKFSDLIKDK

-2516 KKIADLEKFLR
+2516 KKIAELEKFLR

>member
-30 NKDLISQHGYDPVY
+30 NRNLISQHGYDPVY

-82 TEFTKLYSPI
+82 TEFTRLYSPI
-92 NADGTRNNQKG
+92 NADGTRNNNKG

-128 TPSEFENAWQKDVNK
+128 TPSEFENAWQKDINK

-190 IKKDANNKILQNVYN
+190 IKKEANNKILQNIYN

-213 NLGAQVSQTYLNDPY
+213 NLGTQVSQTYLNDPY

-255 MTNMGISE
+255 ISNMGISE

-290 ILAKKKVYEVNMSPD
+290 ILAKKKVYEANMSPD

-316 RYIKEHQGS
+316 KYIKEHQGS
-325 FKKFGLFA
+325 LKKFGLFA

-387 KQGGLHYKDN
+387 RQGGLHYKDN
-397 EGALHSVH
+397 EGTLHSVH

-412 TLHNMGKNSDG
+412 TLHNMGKNPDG
-423 SDIKGAFGID
+423 SEIKGAFGID

-537 TKAGQVAQGTAGALG
+537 TKAGQIAQGTAGALG

-602 IKAKAVGLKAEYIA
+602 IKARAAGLKAEYIA
-616 QMQRD
+616 QMHRD

-651 RVKERMSSKE
+651 RIKERMSSKE

-673 GDAAFNTFWPEA
+673 GDAAFNTFWSEA

-713 SLKGLKEITTAEG
+713 TLKGLKEVTTAEG
-726 RKRLT
+726 RKKLT

-736 FLTRADKWKEF
+736 FLTRADKWKEL

-777 DSFNKYLHSYQ
+777 DSFNRYLHSYQ

-796 YGFADGFYSYIKGLK
+796 YGFADGIYSYIKGLK

-841 ARLATKEGREAYKNN
+841 ARLATKKGREAYKNN
-856 FRREIERDE
+856 FRREVERDE
-865 NDNPLKNEEGSV
+865 NGNPLKNEDGSV

-882 GKWNDWRGQMNY
+882 GKWNDWRVQMNY

-927 YNDFVDIEHLVAS
+927 YNDFVDIEHLIAS

-948 RLGDQKTMDFI
+948 SLGDQKTMDFI

-971 GEDSNDPTTM
+971 GEDSKDPTTM
-981 SSVVQNAKTLIE
+981 SSIVQNAKTLIE

-1035 ALYEIAQ
+1035 ALYEITQ

-1049 ATEAFNK
+1049 ASEAFNK

-1062 KIEKNYGVTISPE
+1062 KIEKNNGISISPE

-1081 VQQALNDHWKER
+1081 VQQALNGHWEER
-1093 KEKMQSEISDSSP
+1093 REKMQSEIDDSSMDTP
-1106 EYILGG
+1106 KDARINV
-1112 AAITI
+1112 AS
-1117 AAVGGIKNAQS
+1117 VGGVKNAQS
-1128 LIKVYDKQRAEIE
+1128 LVKVYDKQKAEIE
-1141 KELEEQNKKTESLY
+1141 KELEEQKKKTESLD
-1155 KEYTKSIDE
+1155 KEYIKAIDE
-1164 EDTARSEG
+1164 GKQARREG
-1172 NSDAILD
+1172 NSDAILT
-1179 AQNKKK
+1179 AQNKQK
-1185 EAKAKLDASREQE
+1185 EAKAKLDASKEQE

-1204 IFKTSSKGNDLQASI
+1204 ISRTSIKSNELQASMR
-1219 DYLENDSHKED
+1219 DLETDAFKDSKD
-1230 RNKILTADEI
+1230 KVLTADEI
-1240 FTLDTVTRA
+1240 FSLDPVTRA

-1271 EKSLLMKDSDALQK
+1271 EKRLLMKDADALQK
-1285 IQDIALLTQRISANQ
+1285 VQDIALLTQRIDANQ
-1300 DAYSRMAK
+1300 DAYSRMAR

-1339 IADCINEFDEGMKGH
+1339 IVDYIYEFDEGMKGH
-1354 TDITDEAKNQF
+1354 TDITEEAKNQF

-1377 LDTIDEDTLL
+1377 LDIIDKDTLL

-1399 WGKTVED
+1399 WGKTVDD
-1406 IMAIISQSN
+1406 IMAVISQSD
-1415 RDETW
+1415 RDNAW

-1440 ILASL
+1440 ILANL
-1445 EKVIDD
+1445 EKVIND
-1451 VNNPEATNSLDYV
+1451 VDNPDATSSLDYV

-1493 KKKKEEEAKKVEAE
+1493 KRKKEEETKKVEAE
-1507 TKAAA
+1507 TKEAA
-1512 EKKIDQSSTDNI
+1512 EKKVSQSSTDNI

-1539 EESEPATQV
+1539 EESEPTTQV
-1548 VEDED
+1548 IEDED
-1553 LHQTEDSI
+1553 LQQTDNSI
-1561 IDAGSLMKDNFGN
+1561 LNVSSLMKDNFGN
-1574 GSIDMGDMW
+1574 SSIDMGDMW
-1583 YGTTDSHKKGRLFV
+1583 YGTTDNPKKGRLLV

-1604 TFKVDGSDTSIE
+1604 TFKVDGKDTSIE

-1623 ISTDKQEENSFDKSK
+1623 TVKDEQK
-1638 VNKGFRVDP
+1638 NKKNTPF
-1647 RNKIADEGP
+1647 IADS
-1656 LQEEGVLYSGY
+1656 L
-1667 TENGKVKMSPKDVSH
+1667 
-1682 ISNSAMAFFNV
+1682 
-1693 SGDFTLNSHAEHA
+1693 
-1706 TLVKPAILSKEEKDG
+1706 EK
-1721 QTYYKLQSKGE
+1721 
-1732 IYFGDSKNNSVNK
+1732 I
-1745 ENNTFIA
+1745 
-1752 NSMEKKDGDWY
+1752 DGDWY

-1768 AEDKDKTQVKAKKD
+1768 AGDKESTEVKVKKD
-1782 FNINQAIE
+1782 FNIDQAIE

-1812 IDKGDSVQGK
+1812 IDNGDSVQGK

-1831 DTTSTNKEIHSSDD
+1831 DTTSTNKEVHSSDD

-1857 HNIDTSVTTLSG
+1857 HNIDTSATTLSG

-1889 KGSETNDNMNQYYAW
+1889 KGSETNDNMNQYYSW
-1904 MNAAGIKLQNI
+1904 MNAAGVKLQNI

-1966 ITAIHDDV
+1966 ITAIHNDA

-2014 GGLNLKKQGK
+2014 GGLNLKKQRK
-2024 QFFDVH
+2024 QFFDSH
-2030 PSERFYVNENLS
+2030 SSERFYVNENLS

-2053 YIVRQTESDNNSE
+2053 YIVRQAENDNNSE
-2066 FRSVRE
+2066 FRSVKE
-2072 LLSDNARN
+2072 LLSDTVRN

-2095 RSKFLVVGASLDKVM
+2095 MSKFLVVGTSLDKVM

-2127 ASNGKMVPSYLK
+2127 ASNGKFVPSYLK

-2148 GSLKDKINTLLQ
+2148 GSLKDKINALLQ

-2188 TILLRKNRD
+2188 TILLRKNRN

-2213 NDNFDRADFMQNIQ
+2213 NDNFDRAEFMQNIQ

-2237 SILRDIPTLME
+2237 SVLRDIPTLME

-2267 SYCIY
+2267 SYSIF

-2285 PTNDIPKSSNNSD
+2285 PTNDIPRSDSNSD

-2317 NGVFSLNGEIITDEA
+2317 NGVFSLNGEIVTDEA
-2332 TLKQLKYNKMIL
+2332 TLKQLRYNKMIL

-2368 RAIKVNRNTKE
+2368 KAIKVNRNTKE
-2379 VKEFSEEQARELI
+2379 VKESSEEQAKELI

-2403 REQKAQEIIKEVGK
+2403 REQKAQEVIKEVGE
-2417 AEEVDLGEDTFSVDP
+2417 AENVDLGEDALSVDP
-2432 NTGELVQADSQS
+2432 DTGELIQAGTQS

-2455 KKTSSTTEKAG
+2455 ETSPTKEETS
-2466 NKDDYTHTSSEL
+2466 NKDAYTHTSSES

-2484 KVATQKFSDLIKNK
+2484 KAATQKFSELIKDK

-2503 IMKLVR
+2503 VMKLVR

-2516 KKIADLEKFLR
+2516 KKIVDLEKFLR
-2527 DKNVEVDAIGTSEN
+2527 DKNVEIDAIGTSEK